1 MSCWNYLAMIILRSE
16 CDRFATIQA
25 AAQVRSPPPS
35 PNQSWMRSPSETLQS
50 AIA

>member
-1 MSCWNYLAMIILRSE
+1 MRSE

-35 PNQSWMRSPSETLQS
+35 LNQSTWKRSPSETLQS